1 MHKKRILLTGTII
14 ILSVLFLNIV
24 FSDRSAKT
32 SLTLANIE
40 AMAEQESPDG
50 ERKDLCLQAGY
61 ICVGID
67 KNGIEWRT
75 SRINERRVIRYEK
88 AILPFYRLIYFLPAR
103 QSRILQKK
111 LPLCYIPGRD
121 RCNSPKP
128 IT

>member
-24 FSDRSAKT
+24 FSDRS
-32 SLTLANIE
+32 LANIE

-67 KNGIEWRT
+67 KNGIDGEHHGLMRG
-75 SRINERRVIRYEK
+75 E
-88 AILPFYRLIYFLPAR
+88 
-103 QSRILQKK
+103 
-111 LPLCYIPGRD
+111 
-121 RCNSPKP
+121 
-128 IT
+128 

>member
-67 KNGIEWRT
+67 KNGIDGEDLNLLVGSIPYDKEIT
-75 SRINERRVIRYEK
+75 EAVKLNILNILNEKYE
-88 AILPFYRLIYFLPAR
+88 
-103 QSRILQKK
+103 LQK
-111 LPLCYIPGRD
+111 
-121 RCNSPKP
+121 
-128 IT
+128 

>member
-50 ERKDLCLQAGY
+50 ERNLGLQAGY

-67 KNGIEWRT
+67 KNGIDGEHHGLMRG
-75 SRINERRVIRYEK
+75 E
-88 AILPFYRLIYFLPAR
+88 
-103 QSRILQKK
+103 
-111 LPLCYIPGRD
+111 
-121 RCNSPKP
+121 
-128 IT
+128 

>member
-14 ILSVLFLNIV
+14 ILSVLFLSIV
-24 FSDRSAKT
+24 FADRSAKT

-67 KNGIEWRT
+67 KNGIDGEHHGLMRG
-75 SRINERRVIRYEK
+75 E
-88 AILPFYRLIYFLPAR
+88 
-103 QSRILQKK
+103 
-111 LPLCYIPGRD
+111 
-121 RCNSPKP
+121 
-128 IT
+128 

>member
-67 KNGIEWRT
+67 KNGIVGEHHGLMRG
-75 SRINERRVIRYEK
+75 E
-88 AILPFYRLIYFLPAR
+88 
-103 QSRILQKK
+103 
-111 LPLCYIPGRD
+111 
-121 RCNSPKP
+121 
-128 IT
+128 

>member
-50 ERKDLCLQAGY
+50 ERKKGP
-61 ICVGID
+61 V
-67 KNGIEWRT
+67 
-75 SRINERRVIRYEK
+75 
-88 AILPFYRLIYFLPAR
+88 P
-103 QSRILQKK
+103 
-111 LPLCYIPGRD
+111 PGRLYMC
-121 RCNSPKP
+121 RYR
-128 IT
+128 

>member
-50 ERKDLCLQAGY
+50 ERKDLCLQTGY

-67 KNGIEWRT
+67 KNGIDGEHHGLMRG
-75 SRINERRVIRYEK
+75 E
-88 AILPFYRLIYFLPAR
+88 
-103 QSRILQKK
+103 
-111 LPLCYIPGRD
+111 
-121 RCNSPKP
+121 
-128 IT
+128 

>member
-50 ERKDLCLQAGY
+50 ERK
-61 ICVGID
+61 GIS
-67 KNGIEWRT
+67 G
-75 SRINERRVIRYEK
+75 
-88 AILPFYRLIYFLPAR
+88 
-103 QSRILQKK
+103 
-111 LPLCYIPGRD
+111 
-121 RCNSPKP
+121 
-128 IT
+128 